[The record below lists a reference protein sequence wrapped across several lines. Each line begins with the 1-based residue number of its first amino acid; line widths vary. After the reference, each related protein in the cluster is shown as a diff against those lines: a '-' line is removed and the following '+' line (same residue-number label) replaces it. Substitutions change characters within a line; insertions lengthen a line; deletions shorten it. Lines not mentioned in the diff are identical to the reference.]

1 MRDRQDSRP
10 RGRRPGHSG
19 SRDAI
24 LAAARAAFA
33 RDGYAGASLRGIA
46 RAADV
51 DVALISHFFGS
62 KAGLFGAVVEWPFD
76 PDRAVAAMLDG
87 GRRAVGRRI
96 AEVFV
101 GHWRDAATRSPIL
114 ALMQA
119 SITDPTA
126 AALLR
131 EFLMNKLLLP
141 LLAELSAD
149 RPALRAGLISAQLQ
163 GLGLSRYVLGQI
175 GPDEV
180 DDATIVAA
188 LAPTLQRYAT
198 GSLSQ

>member
-1 MRDRQDSRP
+1 MPDRQDSRP

-101 GHWRDAATRSPIL
+101 GHWRDSTTRSPIL
-114 ALMQA
+114 ALIQA

-131 EFLMNKLLLP
+131 EFLMNKILLP
-141 LLAELSAD
+141 LLDELRAD
-149 RPALRAGLISAQLQ
+149 EPALRGGLIASQLQ
-163 GLGLSRYVLGQI
+163 GLGLARYVVGPLG
-175 GPDEV
+175 PEAFDDE
-180 DDATIVAA
+180 
-188 LAPTLQRYAT
+188 
-198 GSLSQ
+198 